1 VARAII
7 ARFNIAIFSL
17 FERPLKARPR
27 GEARGVI
34 SRDCRRGAYIDSRA
48 RARARVDPSSPL
60 ARTRR
65 IGAATAPRSNRIN
78 YRPLLIT
85 AGRPIKRGG
94 P

>member
-48 RARARVDPSSPL
+48 RARARRPL
-60 ARTRR
+60 VAV
-65 IGAATAPRSNRIN
+65 GENASNR
-78 YRPLLIT
+78 
-85 AGRPIKRGG
+85 RGYG
-94 P
+94 AEIQSN